1 MDDIHKNLNLLLTD
15 VKNTDL
21 EGVNLKI
28 FISEKVKKSLK
39 ILISYFNMFIKKM
52 KNKKQKSSTKI
63 KKQSNVENPIL
74 YSELSKQRLR
84 KIINDASFSY

>member
-74 YSELSKQRLR
+74 YSKLSEERLR
-84 KIINDASFSY
+84 KIIHNASFS